1 MNRRYAHLPRTAL
14 ALLAAAGT
22 VWLAAFFLPGAVVE
36 PIPLLPS
43 IGGSAGKV
51 VEAAAPSAR
60 KHTLVRHKSAILA
73 VVRTPS
79 VPSVAVAARVTPVTQ
94 VHRVVQ
100 RPQHAH
106 PRHHAPRPKH
116 SAPVQKA
123 APAQAPA
130 STNAGPVF
138 YGNVPS
144 GRAVGWHRKHDQ
156 ATAPVVVA
164 PAGPHSNGHSN
175 GHGNGHAKHDA
186 PPVQPAP
193 TPAAPVAPPSA
204 GTDGHDNGKH
214 LGEQHDHGDQG
225 HGPGGKQ

>member
-43 IGGSAGKV
+43 IGSAAGKV
-51 VEAAAPSAR
+51 VQAPALRAR
-60 KHTLVRHKSAILA
+60 KHEAPHRTTAVLA
-73 VVRTPS
+73 VVRTSPATAT
-79 VPSVAVAARVTPVTQ
+79 VPRVTPLVR
-94 VHRVVQ
+94 VHRAVQ
-100 RPQHAH
+100 QPQHVR
-106 PRHHAPRPKH
+106 PRHHAHRPKH
-116 SAPVQKA
+116 STPVQKA
-123 APAQAPA
+123 APARTPAAP
-130 STNAGPVF
+130 TAGRVF
-138 YGNVPS
+138 YGNAPS

-156 ATAPVVVA
+156 ATAPAAVPSVH
-164 PAGPHSNGHSN
+164 GQGHSN
-175 GHGNGHAKHDA
+175 GHGKHHAPA
-186 PPVQPAP
+186 AQPAP

-214 LGEQHDHGDQG
+214 LGDQHDHGDQG

>member
-43 IGGSAGKV
+43 IGSAAGKV
-51 VEAAAPSAR
+51 VQAPALRAQKHAA
-60 KHTLVRHKSAILA
+60 RHRTTTAILA
-73 VVRTPS
+73 VDRAPLLAAT
-79 VPSVAVAARVTPVTQ
+79 AVSRATPVRQ
-94 VHRVVQ
+94 AHRAVQ
-100 RPQHAH
+100 RTQPAR

-116 SAPVQKA
+116 SAPVQKD

-130 STNAGPVF
+130 ATTATRVF
-138 YGNVPS
+138 YGKAPS

-156 ATAPVVVA
+156 ASA
-164 PAGPHSNGHSN
+164 PAAVASVHGH
-175 GHGNGHAKHDA
+175 GHGNGHGQHDA
-186 PPVQPAP
+186 PAVQPAP
-193 TPAAPVAPPSA
+193 SPAAPVAAPSA
-204 GTDGHDNGKH
+204 PTDGHDNGKH
-214 LGEQHDHGDQG
+214 LGDQHDHGDQG

>member
-43 IGGSAGKV
+43 IGSAAGKV
-51 VEAAAPSAR
+51 VHARVPSAR
-60 KHTLVRHKSAILA
+60 KHVTVRHTTALLA
-73 VVRTPS
+73 AVRTPI
-79 VPSVAVAARVTPVTQ
+79 VPVAAIAPRASSATHV
-94 VHRVVQ
+94 RRAVQ
-100 RPQHAH
+100 RPQHAR
-106 PRHHAPRPKH
+106 PRHRAHRPKH
-116 SAPVQKA
+116 VTPVQKA

-130 STNAGPVF
+130 PTTAARVF
-138 YGNVPS
+138 YGHVPS

-156 ATAPVVVA
+156 ATAPAAVTPVR
-164 PAGPHSNGHSN
+164 
-175 GHGNGHAKHDA
+175 GHGHGKGHGKHDA
-186 PPVQPAP
+186 PAVQPAP
-193 TPAAPVAPPSA
+193 APVAPVAPPSA

-214 LGEQHDHGDQG
+214 LGDQHDHGDQG